1 MSSPYYNVTTNAG
14 DAAIANAIATNT
26 KLNITHVA
34 FGDGNGSS
42 PTPDKSRTTLV
53 KEVYRQAVNKYTKHP
68 TISNFLIVEAILP
81 PIVGSFYIREIGLI
95 IDSKTM
101 ITHGAVAPVFKEA
114 NSVREYRLKFTIN
127 IQDAEIVNVMLDDT
141 LIYATQDWV
150 NDNYVPRAEIINNLT
165 TNDATKPLSAAQ
177 GKNLQDNKL
186 DKTANAV
193 SASKLLTPRTFSISG
208 DGTASGSFNGTANLA
223 LPLVLA
229 NTGVAAGTYGGVTI
243 DPATTYIPV
252 VQFDAKGRAVSA
264 TNVPMKPATTAQFG
278 LTKLNANVNSNSQTE
293 AATPSAVKAA
303 YDTAVNANSRSLD
316 NQKRLNQLDQDVLLR
331 EEVLWMPG
339 SDSIWVFKN
348 IVGFQKKINGIK
360 GALVLHLPAA
370 KNKSTTMMGLKIKG
384 YDYRNNAGIWELNIG
399 GYNYSTG
406 WLCNSAALQGL
417 APFNIVRLAQAAD
430 HQVIILG
437 TEDTNWLYPMVLLD
451 ELITGYTNISGW
463 RDGFN
468 FTFETDLTPY
478 TAMVT
483 PLLYGTPR
491 AQNADTLMFARTIG
505 LSGAATGTPTNFD
518 GSANILIP
526 VTSLDASKLTGTAGV
541 NTTGSAAK
549 LTTPRTIALSGAATG
564 TATNFDG
571 SANISIPVTSLDA
584 SKLTGTA
591 GVNTT
596 GSAAKLTTPRKIA
609 LSGAATGT
617 ATNFDGSLDI
627 SIPVTSLDA
636 SKLTGTAG
644 VNTTG
649 SAAKLTTPRNING
662 VPFDGTSHI
671 TVYDSSKL
679 PMTGGSL
686 TGPLAAPTL
695 GILNTDGT
703 TGRGISLYGGAS
715 SGRPNYGVYFAGTP
729 TFGYHGDITG
739 PWATYFSVITSND
752 TRGWIF
758 QANDKNIVSISTNG
772 VVTAPTFVGGLKG
785 NADTASK
792 LSAVRTITF
801 NGDVSG
807 SYGFD
812 GSVNAFCNISVK
824 VATTSQKGIVQLNN
838 TLSST
843 ATDQAL
849 TAAQGKAL
857 NESKVSHG
865 DYGLGQTLNVPENVL
880 LSELTT
886 QNSFWSRGSGPI
898 PADSPV
904 NGAIKA
910 INFGPSPW
918 NSQIVVPAY
927 TNQMFLRSR
936 VAADGAF
943 RTWREFAFTDSDI
956 TGNAATASKLKTPVT
971 INGVYFDG
979 TSNITVNDSTKLP
992 TTGGTISGN
1001 LAVNGYVLTGQING
1015 NADPLSILSGSSAR
1029 GINIGQLLVSNQYS
1043 DVTKVPVNGGYIR
1056 GNLIVGGGVTGN
1068 ASTATKLATARK
1080 INGINFDGTADIT
1093 ISNLPNTISVGN
1105 GQSSVYA
1112 SMQFGNYNKVTGA
1125 GYMNVLHNGLWEDG
1139 LRQIGLSNYSDTGAH
1154 ISTLWVGKS
1163 NAYIKLGTTDYQLAK
1178 VTDNVASA
1186 TKLATARTL
1195 SASGDGTWSVSF
1207 DGSANASAVFT
1218 LANSGVAAGTYQSVT
1233 VDAKGRVTSGQTVTT
1248 GLVTSNAATGTTN
1261 TATSN
1266 TNTFLNVVE
1275 TKGGAA
1281 SSVGTSTQITG
1292 AGSVTVSSD
1301 AAGKL
1306 VITGTNTTYTA
1317 GNGLSL
1323 TGTVFSAKLL
1333 NVLTS
1338 TDATSALTAAQGKVL
1353 KDTVDQKLDKTGGT
1367 ITGDLAVKGKFT
1379 LDQSNLVVVSGS
1391 DYQITY
1397 DYATRIATIEMT
1409 LFENKRIVDAMP
1421 RYSSNSAW
1429 VFALEVSLP
1438 IQLKKRLTE
1447 HFYIT
1452 EYVEGNVQF
1461 GQEASEWMFNCMPSN
1476 YRPYSKDTNGAYV
1489 ADPTKRVSALG
1500 ESKVFVLARRW
1511 SGDNDEP
1518 CSGYLRVTGLF

>member
-339 SDSIWVFKN
+339 SDSIRVFKN

-772 VVTAPTFVGGLKG
+772 IVTAPTFVGGLKG

-1068 ASTATKLATARK
+1068 AST
-1080 INGINFDGTADIT
+1080 
-1093 ISNLPNTISVGN
+1093 
-1105 GQSSVYA
+1105 
-1112 SMQFGNYNKVTGA
+1112 
-1125 GYMNVLHNGLWEDG
+1125 
-1139 LRQIGLSNYSDTGAH
+1139 
-1154 ISTLWVGKS
+1154 
-1163 NAYIKLGTTDYQLAK
+1163 
-1178 VTDNVASA
+1178 A

-1511 SGDNDEP
+1511 SGNNDEP